1 MKHILVVDD
10 DNLNLMMVKYALEP
24 MYKVTTCESAEDA
37 LSSLEKFTP
46 DLIIMDIVMNGMSG
60 IDATKIIKKNDSWK
74 NIPVIFL
81 TGDSN
86 PDVEIQCLAIGG
98 DDFIV
103 KPFIPKIV
111 AVRVNRILDLYDLRH
126 NLETELM
133 NKTLLAEKS
142 FDMAR
147 KDSLT
152 GLNNRAYS
160 EDKINSYISS
170 GKLGALF
177 MMDLDDFKH
186 INDTY
191 GHLAGDHVLQIFS
204 DSLKDNSSEED
215 VICRIG
221 GDEFVVYF
229 PNMENDAE
237 VAKKAENILSDIIEK
252 TKLTEFADEV
262 SVSVGIAFADESM
275 DFRSLYRNADKAL
288 YYIKNNGKNSYHI
301 YQESKDKR
309 DRKNAVDN
317 FDNVR
322 KMIESRID
330 NTSGALNVTYG
341 EFQKIY
347 DFVKRY
353 VGRNNKP
360 VQMLL
365 LSIDRNNNADISEE
379 EMDIAMKYLESAV
392 NVSLRASDVGT
403 KVVSHQYMVLLMD
416 AEPESGDIIAER
428 VKNKFNDTNNIDNLD
443 ISYSLHTFINE

>member
-10 DNLNLMMVKYALEP
+10 DNMNLMIVKYALEP
-24 MYKVTTCESAEDA
+24 IYKVTTCESAEDA
-37 LSSLEKFTP
+37 LSLLENFTP
-46 DLIIMDIVMNGMSG
+46 DLIIMDIVMNGMNG
-60 IDATKIIKKNDSWK
+60 IEATKIIKKNDSWK

-81 TGDSN
+81 TSDSN
-86 PDVEIQCLAIGG
+86 PDVEIECLAIGG
-98 DDFIV
+98 DDFIA

-111 AVRVNRILDLYDLRH
+111 AVRANRILELYDLRH

-133 NKTLLAEKS
+133 HKTLLAEKS
-142 FDMAR
+142 FDMAQR
-147 KDSLT
+147 DSLT

-170 GKLGALF
+170 DKLGVLF

-191 GHLAGDHVLQIFS
+191 GHLAGDQVLQIFS
-204 DSLKDNSSEED
+204 DSLKDNSSEDD

-229 PNMENDAE
+229 PNMKNNAE

-262 SVSVGIAFADESM
+262 SVSVGIAFADKSM

-365 LSIDRNNNADISEE
+365 LSIDRNYNTDVSEE

-428 VKNKFNDTNNIDNLD
+428 VKNKFNDTNNINNLD
-443 ISYSLHTFINE
+443 ISYSLHTFMNE

>member
-60 IDATKIIKKNDSWK
+60 IEATKIIKKNDSWK

-229 PNMENDAE
+229 PNMENNAE

-443 ISYSLHTFINE
+443 ISYSLHTFMNE